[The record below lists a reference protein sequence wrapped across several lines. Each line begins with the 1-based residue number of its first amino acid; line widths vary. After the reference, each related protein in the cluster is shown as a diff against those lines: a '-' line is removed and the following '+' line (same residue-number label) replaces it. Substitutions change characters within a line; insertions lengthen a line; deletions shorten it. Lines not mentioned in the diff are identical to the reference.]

1 MQVSKADI
9 IARLRRELLP
19 LEGNS
24 GNSGAAAD
32 AVIKAIPGV
41 DLPTGCLHEFLVED
55 EKQKAPTYAFIAGLA
70 SGLYKNG
77 AVGVWISHQLKVFP
91 PALVQFGI
99 NPSQLI
105 FLQVPSLHDI
115 DWVAEEVLS
124 CEGLASVIV
133 ENKNLDF
140 TQSRRFQLAMEK
152 SRVTCFY
159 IRPLPAR
166 MNITASISRWKIQS
180 APSGSIDELPGIG
193 HPRFRA
199 SLLKLRNRQPRIW
212 DIEWRD
218 QSLELLTPE
227 KEIPLLSQK
236 KTG

>member
-1 MQVSKADI
+1 MHISKADI

-24 GNSGAAAD
+24 GNPGGEAD
-32 AVIKAIPGV
+32 AVIKTIPGL

-55 EKQKAPTYAFIAGLA
+55 EKQKAATYAFIAGLS

-77 AVGVWISHQLKVFP
+77 TVGVWISHHLKVFP

-105 FLQVPSLHDI
+105 FLQVPSIRDI

-124 CEGLASVIV
+124 CEGLVSVMV

-159 IRPLPAR
+159 IRPLPRR
-166 MNITASISRWKIQS
+166 MNITASISRWNIQS
-180 APSGSIDELPGIG
+180 APSGPIDELPGIG
-193 HPRFRA
+193 HPRFTA
-199 SLLKLRNRQPRIW
+199 SLLKLRNRQPRVY
-212 DIEWRD
+212 DFEWRN
-218 QSLELLTPE
+218 QSLELFTPD
-227 KEIPLLSQK
+227 KESTLLPQK